1 MRMFKAQ
8 QVSDQPHLTGPLQA
22 GAGLDAHQMSLP
34 TSFILGLEMLGT
46 DCTPKAKTSTSG

>member
-1 MRMFKAQ
+1 MRIFKAQ